1 MTLAS
6 ASRLDPGK
14 LVMYSE
20 GEGTVIGDFLS
31 GDSDRGG
38 VVALDVRL
46 PRR

>member
-14 LVMYSE
+14 LSMNSV
-20 GEGTVIGDFLS
+20 GDGTVIGAFLF

-38 VVALDVRL
+38 VVALDARL
-46 PRR
+46 S